1 MQEISKKTG
10 FFQRLKEG
18 LTKTRTSLVEN
29 IDLLFLG
36 SKVID
41 QALFDEL
48 EELLITA
55 DVGPAFTMELIEIM
69 KDKISRN
76 QLADPSALKKI
87 LKEQVREILTQVSI
101 PLAIQGNGLFTIMV
115 VGVNGTGK
123 TTTAGKMA
131 HDFKD
136 RGLSAILVAADTFRA
151 AAIEQLEIWS
161 ARAGVPLVKQQI
173 QADPSAVVFDALK
186 SANATKAEVMII
198 DTAGRLHNKVNLM
211 EEIKKMKR
219 IMARELPGAPHEV
232 LLVLDATSGQNALA
246 QARMFREELG
256 VTGLALTK
264 LDGTSKGGVVI
275 RIAREF
281 QIPIRYIGVGEGIDD
296 LRRFDSEEF
305 VEALFKAD

>member
-1 MQEISKKTG
+1 MQENGKKAG
-10 FFQRLKEG
+10 FFQKLKEG
-18 LTKTRTSLVEN
+18 LTKTRTALVEN
-29 IDLLFLG
+29 IDQLFLG

-55 DVGPAFTMELIEIM
+55 DVGPAFTVELIDIM
-69 KDKISRN
+69 KDKVSRN
-76 QLADPSALKKI
+76 ELADPSALKKI
-87 LKEQVREILTQVSI
+87 LKEQIGNILARVSV
-101 PLAIQGNGLFTIMV
+101 PLAIPGNGLFTIMV

-123 TTTAGKMA
+123 TTTVGKMA
-131 HDFKD
+131 HNFKD
-136 RGLSAILVAADTFRA
+136 RGLSVILVAADTFRA

-161 ARAGVPLVKQQI
+161 ARADVPLVKQQI

-219 IMARELPGAPHEV
+219 VMARELPGAPHEV

-256 VTGLALTK
+256 VTGLVLTK

-305 VEALFKAD
+305 VEALFKTD